1 MSVTAPLTLHAADRE
16 AYRAWLQTQGL
27 RFGFAD
33 ELADCADRVH
43 LKVRNGTP
51 PTDRWAVIIPT
62 VRVLERI
69 RERFGPC
76 TITSAYR
83 SPLYNATFFGQGA
96 VRDSMHTR
104 NIAIDFKCAEGTPAE
119 WGAYARRLRAE
130 GVFTGGVGV
139 YRSWC
144 HIDTRGTAADWNG

>member
-1 MSVTAPLTLHAADRE
+1 MTLHEADRE
-16 AYRAWLQTQGL
+16 AYRAWLRTQGL

-33 ELADCADRVH
+33 ELADCADRVN
-43 LKVRNGTP
+43 LKVRNATP
-51 PTDRWAVIIPT
+51 PADRWAAIVPT

-69 RERFGPC
+69 REAFGPT

-83 SPLYNATFFGQGA
+83 SLLYNATFVGQGA

-104 NIAIDFKCAEGTPAE
+104 NIAIDFKCANGTPAQ
-119 WGAYARRLRAE
+119 WAALARQLRAE

-139 YRSWC
+139 YRSWV
-144 HIDTRGTAADWNG
+144 HIDTRGTVADWNG